1 MQHIYKIRYYLITL
15 LFLTSCNQNS
25 NTEIK
30 YSSNSSRN
38 QIKDRV
44 ESSKTVQLSQSKE
57 KKKEESN
64 NVSNDDFVLNEEN
77 AIAFF
82 FEYSKTLKETKVK
95 LETNFGDITIELFD
109 NVPYHKANF
118 IYLTKKGYF
127 NNTYF
132 HRIVHGFI
140 IQGGNAD
147 IPEVSQKR
155 RAIGRYLLPPDTRKG
170 HKHHRGVV
178 SMPSS
183 DIDNPHKLASPY
195 EFFIVVTKPGSYHLD
210 GGYTPFGQVIEGMD
224 IVDQINAQE
233 VDSGD
238 WPMRNIVIK
247 KASAF

>member
-1 MQHIYKIRYYLITL
+1 MQHIYKIRYCLITL

-64 NVSNDDFVLNEEN
+64 NVSNDDFVLDEEN

-183 DIDNPHKLASPY
+183 DIDNPHKLASPF

>member
-1 MQHIYKIRYYLITL
+1 MQRFYKITYSLITL
-15 LFLTSCNQNS
+15 LFLTSCNQNK
-25 NTEIK
+25 NADIK
-30 YSSNSSRN
+30 DSSNSSRN
-38 QIKDRV
+38 QVKDQV
-44 ESSKTVQLSQSKE
+44 VLHEKSKE
-57 KKKEESN
+57 VIKEDSKE
-64 NVSNDDFVLNEEN
+64 DLVLDEEN

-82 FEYSKTLKETKVK
+82 FDYNKTLKETKVK
-95 LETNFGDITIELFD
+95 LETTFGDITIELFD

-118 IYLTKKGYF
+118 IYLAKKGYF

-132 HRIVHGFI
+132 HRIVKGFI

-210 GGYTPFGQVIEGMD
+210 GGYTPFGQVIEGMEV
-224 IVDQINAQE
+224 VDQINAQE

-247 KASAF
+247 KATAF